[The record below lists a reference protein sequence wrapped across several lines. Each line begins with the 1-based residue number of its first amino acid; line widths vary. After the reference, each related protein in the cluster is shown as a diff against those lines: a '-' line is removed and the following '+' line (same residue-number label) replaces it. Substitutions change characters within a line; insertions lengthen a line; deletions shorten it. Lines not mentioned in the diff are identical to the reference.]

1 MYWKQG
7 TVRSRV
13 CWLTNCLGYTVQR
26 LQCNDCNAQ
35 DCNAQVF
42 DHWIRCVP
50 LEFSGY
56 WSLGDDD
63 PVHVEA
69 VATEVSW
76 KTKIRENCHSCVP
89 SIRTPLP
96 ECDSRTIALDV
107 SGLPQPMRFRCV
119 SSQTSD
125 PLRDLRFQFVYD
137 SPRCLPG
144 VFLDFSGN
152 T

>member
-1 MYWKQG
+1 
-7 TVRSRV
+7 
-13 CWLTNCLGYTVQR
+13 
-26 LQCNDCNAQ
+26 
-35 DCNAQVF
+35 
-42 DHWIRCVP
+42 
-50 LEFSGY
+50 
-56 WSLGDDD
+56 LGDDD

-89 SIRTPLP
+89 SIGTPLT

-107 SGLPQPMRFRCV
+107 SGLPQPRRFRCV
-119 SSQTSD
+119 SSQTAD